1 MDKKMFLVR
10 MVCGVCVCVFVSEHL
25 SVTTCGLDDIQ
36 SASAFI
42 LSLHCVCVRAC
53 ACVHRVNGQPVSC
66 AAFSVSTC
74 ELNRRGNQREVFFF
88 LFIGHFM
95 FSLMNVF
102 IGYVIRSSSGWLVKL
117 FNFINLR

>member
-42 LSLHCVCVRAC
+42 LSLHCVCVRV
-53 ACVHRVNGQPVSC
+53 CVCPPGEWP
-66 AAFSVSTC
+66 ASVLRC
-74 ELNRRGNQREVFFF
+74 LLR
-88 LFIGHFM
+88 
-95 FSLMNVF
+95 
-102 IGYVIRSSSGWLVKL
+102 
-117 FNFINLR
+117 INL

>member
-53 ACVHRVNGQPVSC
+53 ACVHRVNGRPVSC

-74 ELNRRGNQREVFFF
+74 ELNRRGNQREVLFFSF
-88 LFIGHFM
+88 HRAFHVLTDEC
-95 FSLMNVF
+95 V
-102 IGYVIRSSSGWLVKL
+102 YWLRNKKQFRLVSQIIQL
-117 FNFINLR
+117 Y